1 MFGKKNKYA
10 RLEVAAGDNVGKVYQ
25 LKKGEYSIGTHKK
38 CNIKIVGDYASELH
52 AVIKLNADGCWTLT
66 NNSPNGTYVNQQNVD
81 SVELAEVSTIQVGVE
96 NSLDFTPRHH
106 KTGSVK
112 DAGDESDESESK
124 KTNKWVWIG
133 GAIVMVYLPAFA
145 YLQNYVGDIVERTDK
160 PAITLT
166 AIEKVSEESFKFL
179 GGTSDEG
186 EQPKIS
192 EFQNQTSRDLYEM
205 ALSDEFR
212 SEDEKREIIGTIVF
226 RTKAHLT
233 TAYHYVQMDL
243 NEKATQSLRSAISV
257 YPDHRFPASRYAAQ
271 TITAIKPKEVE

>member
-1 MFGKKNKYA
+1 
-10 RLEVAAGDNVGKVYQ
+10 
-25 LKKGEYSIGTHKK
+25 
-38 CNIKIVGDYASELH
+38 VGDYASELH